1 MPVWTRYALVL
12 VGYLLGSIPFALL
25 LVRAAGKGDVRRVGS
40 GNVGATN
47 ASRAAGWKVGV
58 AVMALDIGK
67 GILAVILMSL
77 LTRSPEWRAAAGLA
91 AIVGHC
97 FPVWLRFK
105 GGKGMATAGG
115 IFLML
120 AWLPTLAAAAVF
132 VALIAAFRWVSL
144 GSVMAAAAFP
154 VILVLVSDP
163 PTPVV
168 VCAVLAAAVI
178 IFRHHTNIRRLIR
191 GEEPRLGAKKAG

>member
-1 MPVWTRYALVL
+1 MPEWTRAVM
-12 VGYLLGSIPFALL
+12 VAAGYLLGSIPFALL

-47 ASRAAGWKVGV
+47 ASRAAGFKVGA

-67 GILAVILMSL
+67 GILAVVLMGL
-77 LTRSPEWRAAAGLA
+77 VTKSPEWRAAAGLA

-97 FPVWLRFK
+97 FPVWLGFK

-120 AWLPTLAAAAVF
+120 AWLPTLLAAAVF
-132 VALIAAFRWVSL
+132 VVVIALTRWVSL
-144 GSVMAAAAFP
+144 GSVLATAAFP
-154 VILVLVSDP
+154 VLLVLVTDP
-163 PTPVV
+163 PPAVV

-178 IFRHHTNIRRLIR
+178 IFRHQSNIRRLID
-191 GEEPRLGAKKAG
+191 GVEPSLGARKG